1 MDMVNVRTD
10 GDVALIVMDSPPVNA
25 LGLALRRGLLAAL
38 DEAMADDAVK
48 AVVLQGAGKGFS
60 GGADIAEF
68 GSPEALAEPNLRTII
83 DVVENAPKP
92 VIAAISGVCM
102 GGGLELAL
110 GCHYRVGHAEAKIA
124 LPEVKLGILPGAG
137 GTQRLP
143 RLIGVEAALNMIVS
157 GATLSGR
164 DLNESGLFDGFTEG
178 DVTDAAKSLARELV
192 AQGKAPKRV
201 RDVRISYP
209 HADAFFQFARSNVK
223 AMTRNYPAPLQCVE
237 AVAAAVKSSFDQGC
251 ATESE
256 IFQNL
261 LGTPEA
267 RALQHGFFAE
277 RAAEKVFG
285 LDGDVVSRPVGKV
298 AVIGAGTMGSGIAM
312 CFANAGIPV
321 LLLETNREALDA
333 GMQRIRSAY
342 GASTKRGSMTEEA
355 VEKRLAL
362 FTPVLGYEEIAS
374 ADLVIEAVFEEMG
387 VKEKVFA
394 RLGEVMKPGAIL
406 ATNTSTLD
414 VDRIARASGRPADV
428 IGMHFFSPANVM
440 RLLEVV
446 RGEATADDVLA
457 TVMAVASKIRK
468 TAVVSGVCDGFIGN
482 RMLNEYLKQA
492 FDMVEE
498 GASPYRIDKV
508 IEAWGMAMGPFRM
521 LDLAGNDVHWA
532 VRKRQVSENP
542 DIRFSPV
549 ADIVCEL
556 GRFGQKTGKGWYA
569 YGGGKRQ
576 AQPDPEI
583 ETLIGAYRDEN
594 SIQPR
599 AVGDREIVERLVYA
613 LADEGARILDEGIA
627 QRASDIDVVYLAG
640 YGFPAFRGGP
650 MFHADEV
657 GLFKVARSLDRYAAE
672 TRPEARR
679 RPAPLLVKLAAA
691 GQTFN

>member
-1 MDMVNVRTD
+1 MHMVNVHND

-25 LGLALRRGLLAAL
+25 LGLALRRELLAAL
-38 DEAMADDAVK
+38 DAVMADDAVK
-48 AVVLQGAGKGFS
+48 AVILQGAGKGFS

-68 GSPEALAEPNLRTII
+68 GSPAALAEPNLRTII
-83 DVVENAPKP
+83 DVVEHAPKP
-92 VIAAISGVCM
+92 VIAAINGVCM

-110 GCHYRVGHAEAKIA
+110 GCHCRVGHAGAKIA

-157 GATLSGR
+157 GATLSGE
-164 DLNESGLFDGFTEG
+164 DLKESGLFDGFTEG
-178 DVTDAAKSLARELV
+178 DVTEAAKSLARELI
-192 AQGKAPKRV
+192 AQGKMPKRA

-209 HADAFFQFARSNVK
+209 HADAFLQFARNNVK
-223 AMTRNYPAPLQCVE
+223 AAARNYPAPLQCVE
-237 AVAAAVKSSFDQGC
+237 AVAAAVKSGFDQGC

-256 IFQNL
+256 IFRNL
-261 LGTPEA
+261 IETPEA
-267 RALQHGFFAE
+267 RALRHGFFAE
-277 RAAEKVFG
+277 RAAEKVSG
-285 LDGDVVSRPVGKV
+285 LESDVALRPVEKV

-321 LLLETNREALDA
+321 LLLETSGEALEA
-333 GMQRIRSAY
+333 GMQRIRSTY
-342 GASTKRGSMTEEA
+342 GASMKRGSMTAET
-355 VEKRLAL
+355 VDKRMAL
-362 FTPVLGYEEIAS
+362 FTPVLSYEEIAS

-414 VDRIARASGRPADV
+414 VDRIARASNRPADV
-428 IGMHFFSPANVM
+428 VGMHFFSPANVM

-457 TVMAVASKIRK
+457 TVMAVARKIRK

-482 RMLNEYLKQA
+482 RMLNEYLRQA

-549 ADIVCEL
+549 ADIVCNL

-569 YGGGKRQ
+569 YEGGKRQ

-583 ETLIGAYRDEN
+583 EELIDAYRGEN
-594 SIQPR
+594 SIEPR
-599 AVGDREIVERLVYA
+599 TVGDREIVERLIYA

-650 MFHADEV
+650 MFHADEA

-672 TRPEARR
+672 DGSGMRR
-679 RPAPLLVKLAAA
+679 RPAPLLMKLAAA